1 MKQCDL
7 LIKNCSI
14 LTPDFQIRKD
24 CSVAV
29 SDTRICQVGDAR
41 TVNAEWQGKEV
52 IEAEGNLLMPG
63 FVDGQTHTC
72 QQLLRGRTADE
83 YPMIWTR
90 FLVPFESSLSPEDVR
105 ASARLHCVEMIKA
118 GITSFADAG
127 GVHMEEV
134 AEAAVET
141 GMRAAICPSTM
152 DMGNVV
158 CGEMKRSTQDC
169 IRVTEELHKG
179 YQGAGNGRVDIWFG
193 IRQLMTCSR
202 ELIEKIVEKAEELDT
217 GIHMHLCEHKD
228 EVSYCLQN
236 YGLRPAEFM
245 EEMGALSP
253 RLLTAHNVLLTEKDI
268 TLLAKWGV
276 HPIFCPMA
284 NFINHGFPKIP
295 SFLERGLVPGIGCD
309 GASHIALDLF
319 TQVRALKAGVMAFWG
334 LPVFDPVALPNRTLL
349 EMMTLGGARALRHED
364 ELGTIEEGKKADLI
378 LMDVK
383 GPHMYPSQRPV
394 NTLVSAGNSHDV
406 LHTIIDGKVVMK
418 NRRLVYLDEEQI
430 IAQAAEHM
438 ESVIC
443 RSGI

>member
-1 MKQCDL
+1 
-7 LIKNCSI
+7 
-14 LTPDFQIRKD
+14 
-24 CSVAV
+24 
-29 SDTRICQVGDAR
+29 
-41 TVNAEWQGKEV
+41 
-52 IEAEGNLLMPG
+52 
-63 FVDGQTHTC
+63 
-72 QQLLRGRTADE
+72 
-83 YPMIWTR
+83 
-90 FLVPFESSLSPEDVR
+90 
-105 ASARLHCVEMIKA
+105 
-118 GITSFADAG
+118 
-127 GVHMEEV
+127 
-134 AEAAVET
+134 
-141 GMRAAICPSTM
+141 
-152 DMGNVV
+152 
-158 CGEMKRSTQDC
+158 MKRSTQDC